1 MPTICG
7 GADAGSALTWT
18 KTFSSRPRCCYIRPG
33 LAQLLDGSSLVATTG
48 SFYLVVVLSAVA
60 LYSVLSSTIVSFVY
74 YSSALNRFYPTLTR
88 RPLLPSSFPLQDN
101 VTWASSSSF
110 FVESTSSFSST
121 PRKKPKA
128 GTHLQGPTQAVG
140 IHTPTHLSKKYRFP
154 SRVSLVEQGGLPTET
169 ATKFGIRSGLRFSLK
184 NLFHLSSSPRKWIK
198 MSGGSSDS
206 VLTHSILKQQDASTS
221 NTIIH
226 QLQENPLFQ
235 KLAQYEGQ
243 LILHRDA
250 DDDEKLQQG
259 IDFAKSKQVIDP
271 NYVPQPYHMI
281 HVESLSPNQVAT
293 QIWSM
298 VEQAQHESNAEDKAV
313 SGSVIV
319 LVGLSGT
326 GKGTTVSM
334 LRRLLESQYGK
345 QVVTWSNGNVFR
357 SLTLLAA
364 TWWQQQSGETDS
376 DLFEEKALTKE
387 NLQQF
392 MSMLQFVK
400 RSDTKSYDIHI
411 KGLGVD
417 SYVNDIQNTILKSP
431 MVSKNI
437 PTVAKY
443 TQGEVIL
450 FASAAVDQMSQDGMV
465 VLFEGREQTVNYVRT
480 PHRFTLVLSDPS
492 LIGKRRAAQRL
503 MAMVQE
509 KLASVSEAGD
519 DLVSKTLLESLDT
532 MVKDVPE

>member
-1 MPTICG
+1 MPTVCG
-7 GADAGSALTWT
+7 GTDAESTLTWT
-18 KTFSSRPRCCYIRPG
+18 KTFCSRPRCCYIRPG
-33 LAQLLDGSSLVATTG
+33 LAQLLGGSSLVATTG
-48 SFYLVVVLSAVA
+48 SFYLVLVLSAVA
-60 LYSVLSSTIVSFVY
+60 LYSVLSSAIVSFVY
-74 YSSALNRFYPTLTR
+74 YSSPLNRFYPTLAR

-101 VTWASSSSF
+101 VTSTSSSSF

-121 PRKKPKA
+121 PWKKPNA
-128 GTHLQGPTQAVG
+128 NTHLQGPTQVVG
-140 IHTPTHLSKKYRFP
+140 THTPARLSKKYRFP
-154 SRVSLVEQGGLPTET
+154 RGVSLVEQSSFPTET
-169 ATKFGIRSGLRFSLK
+169 PTKFGIRSGLRFPLRSV
-184 NLFHLSSSPRKWIK
+184 FHLGSSTRKWIK

-226 QLQENPLFQ
+226 QLQANSLFQ

-509 KLASVSEAGD
+509 KLASVSDAGD